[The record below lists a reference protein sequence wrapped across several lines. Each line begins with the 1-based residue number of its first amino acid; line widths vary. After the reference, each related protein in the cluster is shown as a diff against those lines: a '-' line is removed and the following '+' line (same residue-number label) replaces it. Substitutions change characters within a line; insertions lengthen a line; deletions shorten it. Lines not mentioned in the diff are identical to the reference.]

1 MGFKRI
7 LEREKAANEPEVKN
21 TKHFKERSVKNNLK
35 ILGK

>member
-21 TKHFKERSVKNNLK
+21 TKHFKEQSVR
-35 ILGK
+35 II